1 MNTND
6 STWPFP
12 ARDVSEDQPDMTP
25 LYEMIERYFSDNTK
39 VIITP
44 EEMNQ
49 IDLESTMYEEVGYSD
64 FFAIAN
70 ELFGAQRA
78 SQFTTNDYNEWLSHQ
93 M

>member
-1 MNTND
+1 
-6 STWPFP
+6 
-12 ARDVSEDQPDMTP
+12 VSEDTPDTTQ

-39 VIITP
+39 VTITP
-44 EEMNQ
+44 EEMYQ

-70 ELFGAQRA
+70 ELFGTQRA
-78 SQFTTNDYNEWLSHQ
+78 GQFTTNDYNQWLSHQ